1 MRIFDVDGPLMR
13 VLTIIAD
20 LLWLNVLT
28 LVCCIPVI
36 TTGASLTAMHYMA
49 LKIVR
54 GEENHITASFFRSF
68 KQNFKQSTVIWLI
81 MLVVFLILAA
91 DIYIMY
97 MKIINFP
104 KVIEVI
110 ILLIAILV
118 LFTFT
123 FVFPV
128 QAKFDNPVSRT
139 LKNAL
144 VISILQFPKTI
155 IMIVLSIL
163 PILMLFIVQIMPV
176 ALFFGISAPA
186 YCFALM
192 YNKFFKKLEDQIA
205 AAHGEAETQD
215 AAKTE
220 DERIFHDELDEGIS
234 INENLH

>member
-1 MRIFDVDGPLMR
+1 MRIFDIDGPLMR

-54 GEENHITASFFRSF
+54 GEENRLTASFFKSF
-68 KQNFKQSTVIWLI
+68 KQNFKQSTLIWLLMI
-81 MLVVFLILAA
+81 VVFSILAV

-97 MKIINFP
+97 MQIIHFP
-104 KVIEVI
+104 KVIEII
-110 ILLIAILV
+110 ILVVALLV

-128 QAKFDNPVSRT
+128 QAKFDNPVFRT
-139 LKNAL
+139 IKNAL

-155 IMIVLSIL
+155 VMIVLSIL
-163 PILMLFIVQIMPV
+163 PIIMLFIVQVMPI

-186 YCFALM
+186 YFFAMM
-192 YNKFFKKLEDQIA
+192 YNNFFKKLENQIA
-205 AAHGEAETQD
+205 IAHGEVSEDDTPQ
-215 AAKTE
+215 E

-234 INENLH
+234 INENIH